1 MKREALPF
9 SKAKTMAASPPS
21 ASYVLVTLLLVLS
34 LFAAPSS
41 AAVPRM
47 LSLVK
52 TKPLVLTYH
61 KGQLLK
67 GNVTVNLLWYGRF
80 SRAQLSV
87 IADFFRSLGAPARP
101 PPSVASWWSTTA
113 AYAGGPANVVFGR
126 QLVDSKY
133 SLGKSLKNQD
143 IVSLASRLARAK
155 DSGGNS
161 INFVLTSS
169 DVGVEGFCMSR
180 CGSHGWSTTAPGS
193 KGAKFAYAWVGNP
206 GKQCPGQCAWP
217 FYQPI
222 YGPQIPPL
230 VAPNGDIGVDGMVI
244 SLATVLAGTVTNPF
258 DKGYFQGPD
267 DAPLEAV
274 SACTGIFGK
283 GAFPGYPG
291 VVPVD
296 KTTGASYNA
305 IGLGGRK
312 YLLPAMW
319 DPKTS
324 TCKTP
329 V

>member
-1 MKREALPF
+1 M
-9 SKAKTMAASPPS
+9 ASPS
-21 ASYVLVTLLLVLS
+21 APYVLVALLVVLS
-34 LFAAPSS
+34 GLAVPSS
-41 AAVPRM
+41 AAPSPRM

-52 TKPLVLTYH
+52 TQPLVLKYH

-87 IADFFRSLGAPARP
+87 VADFFRSLGSPAGRS
-101 PPSVASWWSTTA
+101 PSVASWWSTTA
-113 AYAGGPANVVFGR
+113 AYAGGPANIVFGR

-143 IVSLASRLARAK
+143 IVSLASKLAGAK
-155 DSGGNS
+155 SSGEHAV
-161 INFVLTSS
+161 NFVLTSS

-180 CGSHGWSTTAPGS
+180 CGSHGWSTTAPGG

-206 GKQCPGQCAWP
+206 VKQCPASAR
-217 FYQPI
+217 
-222 YGPQIPPL
+222 GPSTSRSTGLRYLPGG
-230 VAPNGDIGVDGMVI
+230 PNGDVGADGMII

-291 VVPVD
+291 SSWWTRRRERA
-296 KTTGASYNA
+296 TTRSAWGTEVSAA
-305 IGLGGRK
+305 GDVG
-312 YLLPAMW
+312 
-319 DPKTS
+319 PKTS
-324 TCKTP
+324 TCKTA